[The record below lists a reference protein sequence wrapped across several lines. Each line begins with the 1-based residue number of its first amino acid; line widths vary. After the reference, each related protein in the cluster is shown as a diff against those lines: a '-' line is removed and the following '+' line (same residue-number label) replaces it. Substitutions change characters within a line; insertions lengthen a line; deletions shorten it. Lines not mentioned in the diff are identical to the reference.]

1 MKAIF
6 LTLLA
11 VPSVFAT
18 PLDPSTIP
26 AEANWFLHGDLNA
39 LRQTTTG
46 DTLMKVIRETQGGAL
61 EEIQNIFEFN
71 PLTDLTGVTL
81 FGSGKAN
88 EGAAIIQGNLNKAR
102 FQEVI
107 VHAENH
113 QTSVH
118 GSTTVHQWDDKGKTQ
133 HAAFHGEKTIIIS
146 PQKESV
152 FLGLDVLTKDKA
164 GLPDNME
171 LPAKNPAL
179 VAFANISKI
188 DMPDDEGSRIVRRAK
203 SLMVTL
209 GENQGRLEMAMVAE
223 TNDAI
228 TTQRMAKVMEGL
240 ISLGQLADEN
250 ISALDINHTSKVTE
264 KTMTMTMDLS
274 ATKALEILSEMR

>member
-6 LTLLA
+6 LTLFTAPLA
-11 VPSVFAT
+11 LANLFEPSN
-18 PLDPSTIP
+18 IP
-26 AEANWFLHGDLNA
+26 ADANWYLHLNLTA
-39 LRQTTTG
+39 LRETKTG
-46 DTLMKVIRETQGGAL
+46 GIVVASIRETQFDTL
-61 EEIQNIFEFN
+61 DQIENIFEFN

-88 EGAAIIQGNLNKAR
+88 EGAAIIQGNLSKTR

-113 QTSVH
+113 QTFTH

-152 FLGLDVLTKDKA
+152 LLGLDVLTKDKA
-164 GLPDNME
+164 GLPANKD